1 MIEYAFDTGVY
12 YFVPV
17 IIDVS
22 FPVFH
27 VELLRQTRRIA
38 CRYFVL
44 AHFPRMLFTHLQSD
58 VKLNYTCW
66 EHHESCNSRFV
77 PASLSE
83 DCSMRDNREIFVAK
97 NMKGFGAR
105 PDVLLV
111 HSPVLTLAQSH
122 SNSRLLALVSHLSD
136 ARCS

>member
-1 MIEYAFDTGVY
+1 MLCIYNVSDVIEYPLDTDVY

-44 AHFPRMLFTHLQSD
+44 AHFPRMLFSHLQSD
-58 VKLNYTCW
+58 VELNYTSCGG
-66 EHHESCNSRFV
+66 HHERCNSRFL

-83 DCSMRDNREIFVAK
+83 DCSMRDNKEIFVAK
-97 NMKGFGAR
+97 NMKGFEAR

-122 SNSRLLALVSHLSD
+122 
-136 ARCS
+136 